1 MPCIKCEDG
10 NWRWGESGEC
20 KYDSLAS
27 CEADNV
33 DYSAEIEYDYKL
45 NFTQEQMEKL
55 HEDGEVLIH
64 IQGDEE
70 GEEMDILFTYDVVR
84 EEEEK
89 EEEEEETY
97 DVLTNSLLDDELD
110 EYINKLTNSIK
121 KL

>member
-20 KYDSLAS
+20 KYDSLSS

-84 EEEEK
+84 EEEE
-89 EEEEEETY
+89 EEKEEEETY

>member
-1 MPCIKCEDG
+1 
-10 NWRWGESGEC
+10 
-20 KYDSLAS
+20 
-27 CEADNV
+27 
-33 DYSAEIEYDYKL
+33 
-45 NFTQEQMEKL
+45 MEKL
-55 HEDGEVLIH
+55 HSEGEVLIH

-84 EEEEK
+84 EEEK
-89 EEEEEETY
+89 EEEETY

>member
-20 KYDSLAS
+20 QYDSLAS
-27 CEADNV
+27 CEAANA

-45 NFTQEQMEKL
+45 TFTQEQMEKL
-55 HEDGEVLIH
+55 HAEGEVLIH

-70 GEEMDILFTYDVVR
+70 GEEMDILFAYDAKR
-84 EEEEK
+84 
-89 EEEEEETY
+89 EEETY
-97 DVLTNSLLDDELD
+97 DALTNSLLDDELD

-121 KL
+121 QL